1 MLGKGSRKVR
11 NEVQNQAPAFDI
23 SKVEEKL
30 KNIKTLDDISG
41 KDGLLSMMFKSTIER
56 ILKGEQEAH
65 LGYEPYKKEKKS
77 PGRATTNSRNGYSQK
92 TLQTSSGAVSVD
104 IPRDREGS
112 FEPKLLARH
121 QSFDPLLE
129 KQITGMY
136 TRGMTVRDIQS
147 QLEEFYGT
155 EVSPA
160 LISKI
165 TDHVLDGAAEW
176 QARPLESVYAVVF
189 MDAIFYK
196 TRVDGKVVNR
206 AAYTCLGIDLE
217 GQSDILGTWI
227 SESEGAHFWLN
238 VMTELK
244 GRGVQDILI
253 ACVDGLKGFPEAIES
268 AYPKALTQL
277 CVVHQIRNSLKYVGS
292 KYQKEFLADLKPVY
306 RAPSLEIAEAELD
319 KLEAKWGKKY
329 PIVVGSW
336 RNNWK
341 CLSTFFQFPE
351 PIRRMIY
358 TTNAVENVHRQFRKV
373 THSKGQFPTDQ
384 ALIKMLYLAGIQAK
398 KKMKTKQNWAEVAGQ
413 LRLIFG
419 ERVPLQIRV

>member
-1 MLGKGSRKVR
+1 MKKSIQELP
-11 NEVQNQAPAFDI
+11 PAFDMA
-23 SKVEEKL
+23 KVEEKL

-41 KDGLLSMMFKSTIER
+41 KDGLLQLMFKGTIER
-56 ILKGEQEAH
+56 ILKAEQAAH
-65 LGYEPYKKEKKS
+65 LGYEPYQKPKK
-77 PGRATTNSRNGYSQK
+77 PGLTSVLSNSRNGYSQK
-92 TLQTSSGAVSVD
+92 SVQTSSGPLSLDV
-104 IPRDREGS
+104 PRDRDGS
-112 FEPKLLARH
+112 FTPQLLAKH

-129 KQITGMY
+129 KQVTGMY
-136 TRGMTVRDIQS
+136 ARGMTVRDIQS

-155 EVSPA
+155 DVSPA

-165 TDHVLDGAAEW
+165 TDHVLEGAAAW

-196 TRVDGKVVNR
+196 TRVDGKVVNK

-238 VMTELK
+238 VLTELK
-244 GRGVQDILI
+244 ARGVEDILI
-253 ACVDGLKGFPEAIES
+253 ACVDGLKGFPDAIGS
-268 AYPKALTQL
+268 AFPKALVQL
-277 CVVHQIRNSLKYVGS
+277 CIVHQIRNSLKYVGS

-306 RAPSLEIAEAELD
+306 RAASLAIAETELA
-319 KLEAKWGKKY
+319 KLESKWGERY
-329 PIVVGSW
+329 PVVVGSW

-358 TTNAVENVHRQFRKV
+358 TTNAVENVVHRLSAP
-373 THSKGQFPTDQ
+373 H
-384 ALIKMLYLAGIQAK
+384 
-398 KKMKTKQNWAEVAGQ
+398 
-413 LRLIFG
+413 
-419 ERVPLQIRV
+419 

>member
-1 MLGKGSRKVR
+1 MPTQGSHKVR
-11 NEVQNQAPAFDI
+11 KEVQVESPAFDI

-30 KNIKTLDDISG
+30 KNIKSLDDISG
-41 KDGLLSMMFKSTIER
+41 KDGLLQLMFKSTIER
-56 ILKGEQEAH
+56 ILKGEQAAH
-65 LGYEPYKKEKKS
+65 LGYEPYKKQKKS
-77 PGRATTNSRNGYSQK
+77 GQAGSNSRNGYSEK
-92 TLQTSSGAVSVD
+92 TLQTTSGPVELSV
-104 IPRDREGS
+104 PRDREGS
-112 FEPKLLARH
+112 FEPKILAKHR
-121 QSFDPLLE
+121 SFDPLLE

-136 TRGMTVRDIQS
+136 ARGMTVRDIQS

-160 LISKI
+160 LISMV
-165 TDHVLDGAAEW
+165 TDHVLEGAAAW
-176 QARPLESVYAVVF
+176 QTRPLESVYAVVF

-196 TRVDGKVVNR
+196 IRVDGKVVNK

-238 VMTELK
+238 VLTELK
-244 GRGVQDILI
+244 GRGVEDILI

-277 CVVHQIRNSLKYVGS
+277 CIVHQIRNSLKYVGS

-306 RAPSLEIAEAELD
+306 RAASLEIAETELD
-319 KLEAKWGKKY
+319 KLEAKWGQKY
-329 PIVVGSW
+329 PIVVSSW

-341 CLSTFFQFPE
+341 CLSTFFQFPA

-373 THSKGQFPTDQ
+373 THNKAQFPTDQ

-413 LRLIFG
+413 LRIIFG
-419 ERVPLQIRV
+419 ERVQLQIRI